1 MKKKALAIA
10 LAMTGLAGSAY
21 AADWTPPKVPD
32 PIPDNLTWYGITP
45 IGALDL
51 GYAYQTNGRPL
62 GNVVSGL
69 EFSPF
74 TTTRNYTGQAIST
87 IAHSGLQ
94 QSFIGVKVEEPLGAG
109 WTAIAR
115 ADTGVDPLKG
125 QLSDGCSS
133 FVANAGVVYTQQ
145 NSNAD
150 SGRCGQAFNGQ
161 LWGGISNKQYGTLT
175 IGRTNSFQLDGIASY
190 DPMALSYA
198 FSLLG
203 YSGTNGGSG
212 STQAARWDNSAK
224 YVYDYGPI
232 TAGAMYSDGGN
243 STGFFGDA
251 YSFMFGGH
259 VGGFSAEAV
268 WTKEHGAVNLQTS
281 VNDTLNSTT
290 LAANISD
297 NTAWSVMGKYTWQL
311 GSSASAPM
319 YTKAAKA
326 EPMPGD
332 RFTIFAGYSNISS
345 SNPNTP
351 ITQGSA
357 AGNYLLTTAATLPDN
372 NAFTTSKVLQFWWAG
387 AKYDFA
393 WGLSLTGAYYHVD
406 QNQYIADGAACTLGG
421 ASKTDCAGTYD
432 QFSLLADY
440 ALNKHLDVYA
450 GATYAKVSN
459 GLASGFPGTP
469 GAKTFNG
476 INFAGTGTSIDTATF
491 MTGFRIKI

>member
-1 MKKKALAIA
+1 MKKTLVFAVAIA
-10 LAMTGLAGSAY
+10 GLAAQAH
-21 AADWTPPKVPD
+21 AADWTPPKAPD
-32 PIPDNLTWYGITP
+32 PIPDNLSWYGITP

-62 GNVVSGL
+62 GAEVSGL

-74 TTTRNYTGQAIST
+74 TTTRNYTGQTIST

-109 WTAIAR
+109 WSAIAR

-125 QLSDGCSS
+125 TLSDGCSS
-133 FVANAGVVYTQQ
+133 FIQNAGVVYTQQ
-145 NSNAD
+145 SSNAD

-175 IGRTNSFQLDGIASY
+175 IGRQNSFQLDGIATY
-190 DPMALSYA
+190 DPLALSYA

-212 STQAARWDNSAK
+212 STEAARWDNSAK
-224 YVYDYGPI
+224 YVYDFGPI
-232 TAGAMYSDGGN
+232 MAGAMYSNGGN
-243 STGFFGDA
+243 ATGFFGDA

-259 VGGFSAEAV
+259 VGGFSGEAV
-268 WTKEHGAVNLQTS
+268 WTKEHGAVGLQSS
-281 VNDTLNSTT
+281 VNDVLNSTT

-297 NTAWSVMGKYTWQL
+297 NTSWAVMGKYTWQF
-311 GSSASAPM
+311 GATAASAYP
-319 YTKAAKA
+319 YPTKAAVKA
-326 EPMPGD
+326 EPPPGD
-332 RFTIFAGYSNISS
+332 KFTIFAGYTNITQ

-357 AGNYLLTTAATLPDN
+357 AGGYLLSVGVNLPDN
-372 NAFTTSKVLQFWWAG
+372 NAFTTSRVYDFWWAG
-387 AKYDFA
+387 AKYDFS
-393 WGLSLTGAYYHVD
+393 WGLSLTGAYYYVH
-406 QNQYIADGAACTLGG
+406 QNSFIADGAACVAGG
-421 ASKTDCAGTYD
+421 ASKTDCAGEYN

-450 GATYAKVSN
+450 GATYAKVTN

-469 GAKTFNG
+469 GAKFG
-476 INFAGTGTSIDTATF
+476 FAGTGTSIDTATV